1 MKHHSKLHRILY
13 SFRFFKSLCNKRKK
27 TPVLHLDI
35 HCDVKEL
42 KILPLPYDYG
52 VISFLN

>member
-1 MKHHSKLHRILY
+1 MEFYILLDFSKV
-13 SFRFFKSLCNKRKK
+13 FVTNEKK